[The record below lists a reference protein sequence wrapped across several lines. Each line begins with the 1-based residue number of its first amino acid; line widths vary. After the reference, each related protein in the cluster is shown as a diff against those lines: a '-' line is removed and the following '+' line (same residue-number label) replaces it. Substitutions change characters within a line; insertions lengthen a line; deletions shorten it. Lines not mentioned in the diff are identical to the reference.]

1 MAEAV
6 ARGRAM
12 RAYQW
17 LLLLGAGFLLGRMPA
32 LLAEGAREERAL
44 SAALGPAEPAP
55 LTASSTAP
63 PAAGPDVERIAAEV
77 AARVAADVA
86 DRTVAR
92 LVAMGWGPRSE
103 GTARILIEHRIP
115 PPARP
120 AEATV
125 RIVQAAPPSAPGVA
139 AGADSAPAA
148 QMPAP
153 SPGATVAAAEA
164 HGLAT
169 EGYAALAAGDR
180 RAAAA
185 QLSAALARAPQAP
198 EAAAW
203 RADLAQLQRRWTVS
217 AYSLSRGAG
226 DSDPL
231 AASPVL
237 GAGQAGAAVAYTLD
251 PLARRPVSVVAR
263 IVAAA
268 GPDGSLDNETGEAA
282 LGVRVKPLPG
292 VPVALDVERRFALG
306 ALSRNAWAAR
316 LSGGDRA
323 EVRLG
328 GARAE
333 LDGYGEGGVVEGRG
347 SLDLYAGGQLRAG
360 VPLFDLGRVR
370 LDAGGGAWAAA
381 QRSGGVTASRFD
393 LGPSVRFAVRPW
405 PFSAQLDWRGRVAGN
420 ARPGSG
426 PALTVSGQF

>member
-1 MAEAV
+1 MAEA
-6 ARGRAM
+6 AASGRAL

-32 LLAEGAREERAL
+32 LLADEAREEQAL
-44 SAALGPAEPAP
+44 SEALGPAP
-55 LTASSTAP
+55 LSRVAEGA
-63 PAAGPDVERIAAEV
+63 PAARGPDVERIAAEV

-92 LVAMGWGPRSE
+92 LVAMGWGPRGAGPE
-103 GTARILIEHRIP
+103 RIVIEHRM

-120 AEATV
+120 GEATI
-125 RIVQAAPPSAPGVA
+125 RIVQEAPASAPGMSTR
-139 AGADSAPAA
+139 ADGAPAA
-148 QMPAP
+148 APTPAPAP
-153 SPGATVAAAEA
+153 SVVAMAAEA
-164 HGLAT
+164 HALAT
-169 EGYAALAAGDR
+169 DGYAALEAGDR
-180 RAAAA
+180 RAAAGR
-185 QLSAALARAPQAP
+185 LSAAIALAPDAP
-198 EAAAW
+198 EAKAW
-203 RADLAQLQRRWTVS
+203 RADVAQLTRRWTVS

-226 DSDPL
+226 GSDPL
-231 AASPVL
+231 AATPVL

-251 PLARRPVSVVAR
+251 PLARRPVSVVGR

-268 GPDGSLDNETGEAA
+268 GPDGALDNETGEAA
-282 LGVRVKPLPG
+282 LGLRVKPLAG

-323 EVRLG
+323 EVALG
-328 GARAE
+328 GRGAI

-347 SLDLYAGGQLRAG
+347 TLDLYAGGQLRAG
-360 VPLFDLGRVR
+360 LPLFELGRVT
-370 LDAGGGAWAAA
+370 LDAGAGAWGAA
-381 QRSGGVTASRFD
+381 QRSGGVTASRLD
-393 LGPSVRFAVRPW
+393 LGPSVRLAVRPW
-405 PFSAQLDWRGRVAGN
+405 PFAAQVDWRGRVAGN